1 MCYVYVPDGLFD
13 ASVIAVDIAGAV
25 VFVVVI
31 IVDLV
36 GPVNVAGVVSCLPS
50 RIVDT
55 SLPT

>member
-1 MCYVYVPDGLFD
+1 MLYVYVPDGLFD

-31 IVDLV
+31 VVDL
-36 GPVNVAGVVSCLPS
+36 GSPVAVVNSFAC
-50 RIVDT
+50 RIVHT